1 MDPKRAAVQVR
12 RETTA
17 WKGRWHTIK
26 GANDNSSSGNIS
38 GRKELKGMNKNKG
51 CPNQAGRSTRTKG
64 AGGRKP
70 LYTVKGCARY
80 IVSMHSG
87 EYPNNG
93 PGIVLVP
100 VAGDHGKQSWLAY
113 NGTPCANG
121 NTHT

>member
-1 MDPKRAAVQVR
+1 MELTRTRGARKR
-12 RETTA
+12 
-17 WKGRWHTIK
+17 
-26 GANDNSSSGNIS
+26 S
-38 GRKELKGMNKNKG
+38 GRN
-51 CPNQAGRSTRTKG
+51 TRTKA
-64 AGGRKP
+64 AGGMEP

-80 IVSMHSG
+80 MVSMHSG

>member
-1 MDPKRAAVQVR
+1 MSAVIFGLQVV
-12 RETTA
+12 TLVCVTLMY
-17 WKGRWHTIK
+17 
-26 GANDNSSSGNIS
+26 N
-38 GRKELKGMNKNKG
+38 
-51 CPNQAGRSTRTKG
+51 
-64 AGGRKP
+64 
-70 LYTVKGCARY
+70 ARY
-80 IVSMHSG
+80 MVSMHSG